1 MAIKNI
7 FLSVDEIGCVNDIVF
22 SARKLPTP
30 TFQDCYKGFGVRIII
45 IDCLYKARIFCI
57 WRLQSKL
64 L

>member
-1 MAIKNI
+1 MAIIKV
-7 FLSVDEIGCVNDIVF
+7 FLNVDEIGCVNDIVF
-22 SARKLPTP
+22 SDRKLPTP
-30 TFQDCYKGFGVRIII
+30 TFQYCYKEFGVRII